1 MAYLPLL
8 WGLTE
13 YGHES
18 MMVTRVLD
26 LIFRALAL
34 ALEIILHFAHHFVRH
49 TLNGSMLHRQSA
61 QAGAH

>member
-1 MAYLPLL
+1 MWHVAYLPLL

-34 ALEIILHFAHHFVRH
+34 ALE
-49 TLNGSMLHRQSA
+49 
-61 QAGAH
+61 

>member
-1 MAYLPLL
+1 MRLPEDGGEECTRHVAYLPLP

-34 ALEIILHFAHHFVRH
+34 ALEIILHFTYHFPRH
-49 TLNGSMLHRQSA
+49 T
-61 QAGAH
+61 